1 MIVLI
6 TPTGARPI
14 QIELCRQF
22 MQRQTYAG
30 KVVWII
36 VDDCIPRTTDMITE
50 GFKENWT
57 IVKIYPT
64 PAWLP
69 GQNTK
74 ARNIAAGIEFTINYK
89 DIEAIFIIEDDDY
102 YKPQYLQRMMD
113 RMIVK
118 VLGELN
124 TVYYNVF
131 YRNYFINR
139 NQSHV
144 SLFQIAF
151 TPDMVPL
158 FKTCYND
165 RFIDFNFYQ
174 KLHAQGYVQRGEV
187 GFFNESNLAIG
198 IKGMKGRTGIGA
210 GHGRLMNM
218 LPDPGMNYLISQIGI
233 EDARLYEGYYGYHG
247 QPQRRLFN
255 SNRV

>member
-1 MIVLI
+1 MCIVLI
-6 TPTGARPI
+6 TPTGNRPA
-14 QIELCRQF
+14 QIELCRCF
-22 MQRQTYAG
+22 MQRQTYTG
-30 KVVWII
+30 EVVWII
-36 VDDCIPRTTDMITE
+36 VDDCNPRTTDMIGE
-50 GFKENWT
+50 GFKDKWT

-64 PAWLP
+64 PAWTT
-69 GQNTK
+69 GQNTQ
-74 ARNIAAGIEFTINYK
+74 ARNIAAGIDFAANYNP
-89 DIEAIFIIEDDDY
+89 EAIFIIEDDDY

-113 RMIVK
+113 RMTVK

-124 TVYYNVF
+124 TVYYNIF

-139 NQSHV
+139 NQNHV

-151 TPDMVPL
+151 TPDMIPL

-174 KLHAQGYVQRGEV
+174 KLHAQGYVGRGEV

-198 IKGMKGRTGIGA
+198 IKGMKGRAGIGA

-218 LPDPGMNYLISQIGI
+218 LPDPGMNYLISQIGP
-233 EDARLYEGYYGYHG
+233 EDAKLYERYYGNHS
-247 QPQRRLFN
+247 QPQHRLFN
-255 SNRV
+255 THRV